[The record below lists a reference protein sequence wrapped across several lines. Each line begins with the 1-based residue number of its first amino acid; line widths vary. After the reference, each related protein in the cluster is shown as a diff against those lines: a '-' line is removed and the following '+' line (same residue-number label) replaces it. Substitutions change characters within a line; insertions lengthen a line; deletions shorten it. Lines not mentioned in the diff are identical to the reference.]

1 MGLLL
6 LITILSLKN
15 IFAEDPTCLERY
27 SECMAENCLEQY
39 HDCHFDEES
48 YVDTLDL
55 DAEYPPPE
63 ETIDSPAVETTPENI
78 IL

>member
-1 MGLLL
+1 
-6 LITILSLKN
+6 
-15 IFAEDPTCLERY
+15 
-27 SECMAENCLEQY
+27 MAENCLEQY